1 MKKKVRKVLKVTIM
15 DVVVT
20 VKNVTTT
27 LMNANYF
34 ILTMVDDGG

>member
-1 MKKKVRKVLKVTIM
+1 MKKKVKKVTIM

-27 LMNANYF
+27 LMNAKYF
-34 ILTMVDDGG
+34 MLTMVDDGG